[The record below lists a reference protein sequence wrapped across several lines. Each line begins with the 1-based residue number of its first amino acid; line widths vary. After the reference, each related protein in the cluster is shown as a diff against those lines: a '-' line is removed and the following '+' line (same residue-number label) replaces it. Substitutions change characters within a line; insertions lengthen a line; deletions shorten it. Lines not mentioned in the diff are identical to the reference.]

1 MLTIHSHIH
10 ACRNS
15 FLHIKKTCFLS
26 STCFANFPPSYC
38 LSFDFGLFF
47 FFAILFLF
55 GKNFNFFPIYLISS
69 RFCALFIKGTE
80 IQNYA
85 LKILKIWVINPFL
98 KKLDSTVKTKVLLY
112 ISEHKIYIFKL

>member
-1 MLTIHSHIH
+1 MLVGIAFYTLRKLAFYLARVLLI
-10 ACRNS
+10 
-15 FLHIKKTCFLS
+15 
-26 STCFANFPPSYC
+26 FPQVTVC
-38 LSFDFGLFF
+38 HLILAFFF